1 MCRYRVNQHLIV
13 LCSYRISI
21 NKILSTEFITEK
33 VSQNL
38 NLTVTSM
45 NSVKRL
51 EKVYYKQ
58 YSYWKISD
66 LITSWVCQMVRTCP
80 EIDLLVRN
88 PFWLFLNIGSIS
100 GLNLLQ
106 STRLEWF
113 LDNSLQHLGHP
124 FCGMIKGNLQSTCL

>member
-80 EIDLLVRN
+80 EIDL
-88 PFWLFLNIGSIS
+88 
-100 GLNLLQ
+100 
-106 STRLEWF
+106 
-113 LDNSLQHLGHP
+113 
-124 FCGMIKGNLQSTCL
+124 

>member
-1 MCRYRVNQHLIV
+1 MCRYRINQHLIV
-13 LCSYRISI
+13 LYSHRISI
-21 NKILSTEFITEK
+21 NKILSPEFITEK

-100 GLNLLQ
+100 GLNLPQ
-106 STRLEWF
+106 SIRLCIFAAIAVSDFSKIHCNTKVTLFVEW
-113 LDNSLQHLGHP
+113 
-124 FCGMIKGNLQSTCL
+124 

>member
-1 MCRYRVNQHLIV
+1 MCRYRINQHLIV
-13 LCSYRISI
+13 LYSHRISI

-45 NSVKRL
+45 YSMKRL
-51 EKVYYKQ
+51 REAYKQ
-58 YSYWKISD
+58 QSYWKISD
-66 LITSWVCQMVRTCP
+66 LVTSRMCQIVRTCP

-100 GLNLLQ
+100 GLNLPQ
-106 STRLEWF
+106 SIRLCIFAAIAVSDFSKIHCNTKVTLFVEW
-113 LDNSLQHLGHP
+113 
-124 FCGMIKGNLQSTCL
+124 